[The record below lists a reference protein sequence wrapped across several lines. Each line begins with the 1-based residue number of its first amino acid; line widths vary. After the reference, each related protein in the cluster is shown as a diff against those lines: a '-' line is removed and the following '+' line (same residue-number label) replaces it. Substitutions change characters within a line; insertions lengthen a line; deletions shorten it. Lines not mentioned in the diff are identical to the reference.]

1 MSRTLS
7 TNLSNFIK
15 SQQKV
20 LSYPAHTQQTNKD
33 NTLHEV
39 VRDNHREYKWMHLH
53 LKNDLL

>member
-1 MSRTLS
+1 
-7 TNLSNFIK
+7 
-15 SQQKV
+15 